1 MLELQA
7 CVVTVTQHGHLE
19 EAAHQVAGWASEL
32 QACAAMQTAAHQV
45 AGRVSGDRQPASE
58 ACDWRLRTT
67 P

>member
-32 QACAAMQTAAHQV
+32 QACAVMQSAAHPCHEHY
-45 AGRVSGDRQPASE
+45 S
-58 ACDWRLRTT
+58 ACY
-67 P
+67 